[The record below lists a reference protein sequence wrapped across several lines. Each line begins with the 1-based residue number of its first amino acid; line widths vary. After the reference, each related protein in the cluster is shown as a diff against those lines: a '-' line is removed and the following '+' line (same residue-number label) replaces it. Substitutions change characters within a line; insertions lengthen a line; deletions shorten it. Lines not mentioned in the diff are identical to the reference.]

1 MLGNNFVICF
11 EWFII
16 SFICKL
22 FHIHFFMFI
31 LFMIIEN
38 SLCVNINIEVRI
50 QEDELGKD
58 KDGVEVRTDGKARCI
73 LEFNRFIL

>member
-1 MLGNNFVICF
+1 
-11 EWFII
+11 
-16 SFICKL
+16 
-22 FHIHFFMFI
+22 MFI

-50 QEDELGKD
+50 QEDKLGKD
-58 KDGVEVRTDGKARCI
+58 KDGAEVRTDGKARCI

>member
-1 MLGNNFVICF
+1 
-11 EWFII
+11 
-16 SFICKL
+16 
-22 FHIHFFMFI
+22 
-31 LFMIIEN
+31 MIIEN

-73 LEFNRFIL
+73 LEFNRFILWTWYVCIDSKNRCVWILTRILIGI